1 MNRKMASLAIV
12 LLLAANPAR
21 AGWKSVGADEVA
33 TSYADAATIVRNGDT
48 ARMWSLLDY
57 KAFQRMV
64 EVGYFSQKAHI
75 EYDCANRRFRG
86 LGIFLHA
93 DKMGEGK
100 VIYEDDSTHE
110 WEEIA
115 PDGPNEILWK
125 IACK

>member
-1 MNRKMASLAIV
+1 MKGKAASLAIGLV
-12 LLLAANPAR
+12 LAANPAW
-21 AGWKSVGADEVA
+21 AGWKSVATDEIA
-33 TSYADAATIVRNGDT
+33 TSYADSATIVRDGDT
-48 ARMWSLLDY
+48 ARMWSLVDY

-75 EYDCANRRFRG
+75 EYDCVNRRFRG
-86 LGIFLHA
+86 LGMFLHA
-93 DKMGEGK
+93 DRMGEGK

-115 PDGPNEILWK
+115 PNAPNEILWK